1 MAARNPFDKYFNPRS
16 IAIVGA
22 SRSPEKVGY
31 QVLKN
36 IIDGGYKGKIYPI
49 NPNAKTILGLKC
61 YPSITA
67 VHQSID
73 VAVIVTPAPL
83 VATIISECAENKIEN
98 TIIITAG
105 FAESGP
111 KGAILQQ
118 ELRHTLGHIPT
129 RVLGPNCLGVLSPVN
144 HLNATFGPKLPP
156 PGNIMLISQSGALV
170 TGIID
175 WAIKMDVGLSHA
187 VTLGNRIN
195 IGEIEALE
203 YAAKDKNTKA
213 ILVYLESFQNANN
226 FFRTCSRLSPK
237 KPIIFLKGGQSLAGQ
252 TASAS
257 HTAAL
262 ASNYILT
269 KAFAKQTGIII
280 TDTIQEWLNLAAAF
294 THVPPATSTNL
305 TILTN
310 AGGPGVL
317 STDEAAN
324 LGLELTELTPNIK
337 QKISLALPRLNPH
350 NPLDI
355 LGDATPQDFSTALS
369 ILKRDRSIHNLL
381 TIVTPQT
388 TTKPLET
395 AQSIVDSEIHHR
407 IPSYAVMIGGEKMV
421 SARRLLG
428 KHHML
433 NFDFPTQ
440 ALQII
445 AAKAGYETS
454 RSSINVYP
462 ASKPSFVSDQM
473 KTKLTHH
480 LQQGVSLAHAFELLS
495 AYHFHLPKSAIITKL
510 EEVGEA
516 MEYVDRPA
524 VAKTA
529 GLAIAHKASV
539 GGVVLNI
546 MSTTNARLAFRKL
559 QTLYPE
565 VLFQQTIKGELELII
580 GAKRDQ
586 TFGPFVTVGL
596 GGTLTNTLE
605 DRAYAFMPATKTYL
619 THAFNTTKAAKA
631 VHKKGIPIEPIID
644 MMMRLGTVL
653 LDIDCIN
660 ELEINPA
667 IVTHK
672 RIYAAD
678 IKITLETK

>member
-1 MAARNPFDKYFNPRS
+1 MSARNPFDKYFDPRS
-16 IAIVGA
+16 VAVVGA

-31 QVLKN
+31 QILRN
-36 IIDGGYKGKIYPI
+36 IIDSGYTGKIYPI

-61 YPSITA
+61 YPSLS
-67 VHQSID
+67 VVRRSID
-73 VAVIVTPAPL
+73 TAIIVTPAPL
-83 VATIISECAENKIEN
+83 VTTIIAECSQNKIEN
-98 TIIITAG
+98 AIIISAG

-118 ELRHTLGHIPT
+118 ELKHTLEQYPVN
-129 RVLGPNCLGVLSPVN
+129 VLGPNCLGVLSPEN
-144 HLNATFGPKLPP
+144 HLNATFGPKLPQK
-156 PGNIMLISQSGALV
+156 GNIMLISQSGALV

-187 VTLGNRIN
+187 VTLGNRVN

-203 YAAKDKNTKA
+203 YAAKDKKTQA
-213 ILVYLESFQNANN
+213 ILVYLESFQNARN
-226 FFRTCSRLSPK
+226 FFSTCSKLTPK

-252 TASAS
+252 AASAS

-262 ASNYILT
+262 ASNYILA
-269 KAFAKQTGIII
+269 KSFAHQTGVII

-294 THVPPATSTNL
+294 AHVPPASSTNL

-317 STDEAAN
+317 STDEAVN
-324 LGLELTELTPNIK
+324 MGLELTELSQGIK
-337 QKISLALPRLNPH
+337 QKITHVLPRLNPH

-355 LGDATPQDFSTALS
+355 LGDATPQDFATALS
-369 ILKRDRSIHNLL
+369 ILKKERSIHNLL

-395 AQSIVDSEIHHR
+395 AQSIVDSQIHHK
-407 IPSYAVMIGGEKMV
+407 IPSYTVMIGGEKMV
-421 SARRLLG
+421 PARQLLG
-428 KHHML
+428 KHHLL

-445 AAKAGYETS
+445 AAKAEYETS
-454 RSSINVYP
+454 KSAINIYP
-462 ASKPSFVSDQM
+462 ASKTSYISDPV
-473 KTKLTHH
+473 KKKLTNH
-480 LQQGVSLAHAFELLS
+480 LLEKMSLAHAFELLS
-495 AYHFHLPKSAIITKL
+495 AYHFHVPKSAIVTKL

-539 GGVVLNI
+539 GGVILNI
-546 MSTTNARLAFRKL
+546 MSTTNARIAFRKL
-559 QTLYPE
+559 QTLYSE

-580 GAKRDQ
+580 GAKRDPQ
-586 TFGPFVTVGL
+586 FGPFVTVGL

-605 DRAYAFMPATKTYL
+605 DRAYAFMPTTKTYL
-619 THAFNTTKAAKA
+619 TRAFNTTKAAK
-631 VHKKGIPIEPIID
+631 VLHKKGISIEPIID
-644 MMMRLGTVL
+644 MMMRLGSVL
-653 LDIDCIN
+653 LDIHCIN

-672 RIYAAD
+672 QIYAAD
-678 IKITLETK
+678 IKITIETK

>member
-1 MAARNPFDKYFNPRS
+1 MPARNPFNKYFNPRS

-36 IIDGGYKGKIYPI
+36 IIEGGYKGKIYPI
-49 NPNAKTILGLKC
+49 NPNAKTILGFKC
-61 YPSITA
+61 FPSLAT
-67 VHQSID
+67 VHQPID
-73 VAVIVTPAPL
+73 AAVIVTPAPL
-83 VATIISECAENKIEN
+83 VSTIVAECVQNKIEN

-118 ELRHTLGHIPT
+118 ELKHTLEQYPVN
-129 RVLGPNCLGVLSPVN
+129 VLGPNCLGVLSPVN
-144 HLNATFGPKLPP
+144 HLNATFGPKLPQK
-156 PGNIMLISQSGALV
+156 GNIMLISQSGALV

-195 IGEIEALE
+195 IGEVEALE
-203 YAAKDKNTKA
+203 YAAKDKDTKA
-213 ILVYLESFQNANN
+213 ILVYLESFQNAKR
-226 FFRTCSRLSPK
+226 FFSACSRLTPK
-237 KPIIFLKGGQSLAGQ
+237 KPVIFLKGGQSLAGQ
-252 TASAS
+252 AASAS

-262 ASNYILT
+262 ASNYVLA
-269 KAFAKQTGIII
+269 KAFARQTGVII

-294 THVPPATSTNL
+294 AHVPTALSTNL

-324 LGLELTELTPNIK
+324 LGLELTELSRNTK
-337 QKISLALPRLNPH
+337 QKITQALPRLNPH

-355 LGDATPQDFSTALS
+355 LGDATPQDFATALAA
-369 ILKRDRSIHNLL
+369 LQKDRTIHNLL

-388 TTKPLET
+388 TTKPLAT
-395 AQSIVDSEIHHR
+395 AQSIINSQIHQK

-421 SARRLLG
+421 AARQMLG
-428 KHHML
+428 KHHLL

-462 ASKPSFVSDQM
+462 ATKSVFVSDAV
-473 KTKLTHH
+473 KTKLSHH
-480 LQQGVSLAHAFELLS
+480 LQQDVSLTHAFELLS

-510 EEVGEA
+510 NEVGEA
-516 MEYVDRPA
+516 LEYVDRPA

-539 GGVVLNI
+539 GGVILNI
-546 MSTTNARLAFRKL
+546 MSSTNARIAFRKL
-559 QTLYPE
+559 QSLYPE

-580 GAKRDQ
+580 GAKRDPQ
-586 TFGPFVTVGL
+586 FGPFVTVGL

-605 DRAYAFMPATKTYL
+605 DRAYAFLPASKAYL
-619 THAFNTTKAAKA
+619 TRAFNTTKAAKA
-631 VHKKGIPIEPIID
+631 MHKKGISID
-644 MMMRLGTVL
+644 PVIDAMMRLGSIL
-653 LDIDCIN
+653 LDIDCVS

-667 IVTHK
+667 IITQKHV
-672 RIYAAD
+672 YAAD